1 MLETAAALPL
11 LGLAILLK
19 KSLVSCCVSILYGI
33 FGFILASKAPFWLPS
48 ACAALWGVQGVPGV
62 RFPVSFS
69 LFPAL
74 VCFGVWGAAA
84 VVAAWNSLREVD

>member
-1 MLETAAALPL
+1 METNLVP
-11 LGLAILLK
+11 ILTL
-19 KSLVSCCVSILYGI
+19 
-33 FGFILASKAPFWLPS
+33 

-84 VVAAWNSLREVD
+84 VVAAAICGCMQPKGCLSFALCCRLWPGWRGAGAGIGLPWF

>member
-1 MLETAAALPL
+1 MSALADMAA
-11 LGLAILLK
+11 GL
-19 KSLVSCCVSILYGI
+19 V
-33 FGFILASKAPFWLPS
+33 LAG
-48 ACAALWGVQGVPGV
+48 AALWGVQGVPGV

-84 VVAAWNSLREVD
+84 VVAAWNSLREVE